1 MKYYAVQLG
10 EYWAHDYY
18 NYGNNFTLKETPF
31 IFDSFKDAYN
41 ASKKLNGKVVEFK
54 WEEIP
59 YSEIARLVEE
69 AVTNE

>member
-1 MKYYAVQLG
+1 MKYFAVQVG
-10 EYWAHDYY
+10 EYWAHDYLS
-18 NYGNNFTLKETPF
+18 YGSSFTLKDTPF

-54 WEEIP
+54 GEEIP
-59 YSEIARLVEE
+59 AAEVARLVEE